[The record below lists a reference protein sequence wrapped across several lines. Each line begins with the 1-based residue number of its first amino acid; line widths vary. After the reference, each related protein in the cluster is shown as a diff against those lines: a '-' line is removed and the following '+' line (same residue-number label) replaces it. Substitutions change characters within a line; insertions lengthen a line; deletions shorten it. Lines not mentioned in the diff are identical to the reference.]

1 MSSRRSARA
10 STGKRLS
17 YREDS
22 DDGDAVE
29 DLTEDE
35 YQQDRASTSADDEP
49 ADQTDSSEASQDNFD
64 TKRSAN
70 GSKRRKLHSSSSAS
84 KPPSKIAV
92 SGSTGDD
99 WAPGV
104 TRVVAK
110 LVGPPQSGHV
120 ARGELSPN
128 VLKFLADLQANNDR
142 DWFARYDAVYRYCW
156 KNFGEF
162 ADAVLNDIMEKVDDT
177 VPWLP
182 TKDLVYRIYRDV
194 RFSNDKT
201 PYKTNLMASFSRGGR
216 KGPFAGYHV
225 LVKPDGRS
233 FFAAG
238 RWQPERE
245 DLATIRRHILEDTQ
259 EAQALKA
266 AVSEPTFVKWFGE
279 PKGQLK
285 AKSKSKGKAQATNPQ
300 RCNLWGGDDELKVA
314 PKIEGVDKTH
324 KDIDWLKLRS
334 FCVIHNF
341 ADAEVLR
348 KDFRQRLV
356 EAGKASEPLVRI
368 LNSMTSPD
376 PPPPPESDEEQDDEG
391 SDVESGRSRSH
402 TGVGTRHDYGNDDD
416 DEELVPTESFDY
428 VEDDED
434 GDDDDEDDDD
444 D

>member
-22 DDGDAVE
+22 DGDDAG

-35 YQQDRASTSADDEP
+35 YQQDRGSTSADDAVEEDDP
-49 ADQTDSSEASQDNFD
+49 SEEDSDEQQQEY
-64 TKRSAN
+64 
-70 GSKRRKLHSSSSAS
+70 GSKRSPKRRKHNPTSPAVKRGAASSGAAKSEA
-84 KPPSKIAV
+84 
-92 SGSTGDD
+92 GDG
-99 WAPGV
+99 WEPGV

-128 VLKFLADLQANNDR
+128 VLTFLQDLQDNNDR
-142 DWFARYDAVYRYCW
+142 DWFARYDAVYRYAW

-162 ADAVLNDIMEKVDDT
+162 TEAVLNDIMEKVDDT

-225 LVKPDGRS
+225 LIKPGGRS

-245 DLATIRRHILEDTQ
+245 DLAVIRQHILDDTP

-266 AVSEPTFVKWFGE
+266 AVSEPGFIKWYGA
-279 PKGQLK
+279 PKGQQIK
-285 AKSKSKGKAQATNPQ
+285 AAKTKGKAAGASQQ
-300 RCNLWGGDDELKVA
+300 RSNLWGCDDELKVA
-314 PKIEGVDKTH
+314 PKIAGVDKTH

-334 FCVIHNF
+334 FVVIHN
-341 ADAEVLR
+341 
-348 KDFRQRLV
+348 
-356 EAGKASEPLVRI
+356 

-376 PPPPPESDEEQDDEG
+376 PSPPPESGDEG
-391 SDVESGRSRSH
+391 DEDQENRQNGH
-402 TGVGTRHDYGNDDD
+402 HANQLEEEEEDEDK
-416 DEELVPTESFDY
+416 DEELLPTESFDY
-428 VEDDED
+428 VDDED
-434 GDDDDEDDDD
+434 GDDDDNDNDSDEED
-444 D
+444 

>member
-22 DDGDAVE
+22 DEDEFQVE
-29 DLTEDE
+29 D
-35 YQQDRASTSADDEP
+35 RGSTSADDVSQN
-49 ADQTDSSEASQDNFD
+49 ASSENASEQDEQED
-64 TKRSAN
+64 RPA
-70 GSKRRKLHSSSSAS
+70 KRRKKSTST
-84 KPPSKIAV
+84 PSKRAAPT
-92 SGSTGDD
+92 STGDN
-99 WAPGV
+99 WEPGV

-128 VLKFLADLQANNDR
+128 VLKFLVDLQANNER
-142 DWFARYDAVYRYCW
+142 DWFARHDAVYRYCW
-156 KNFGEF
+156 KNFTEF
-162 ADAVLNDIMEKVDDT
+162 TEAVLNDIMEKVDDT

-225 LVKPDGRS
+225 LIKPGGRS

-245 DLATIRRHILEDTQ
+245 DLATIRQHILDNTR

-266 AVSEPTFVKWFGE
+266 AVREPALVKWFGA
-279 PKGQLK
+279 PKGDKEKGKTKAK
-285 AKSKSKGKAQATNPQ
+285 AKSAQVQQ
-300 RCNLWGGDDELKVA
+300 RCNLWGGDDQLKVA
-314 PKIEGVDKTH
+314 PKIAGVDKTH

-334 FCVIHNF
+334 FCVIHKSCGRTFDNAWLRWQRYQNHSF
-341 ADAEVLR
+341 AYGD
-348 KDFRQRLV
+348 
-356 EAGKASEPLVRI
+356 
-368 LNSMTSPD
+368 
-376 PPPPPESDEEQDDEG
+376 DEESAEDD
-391 SDVESGRSRSH
+391 DGRQ
-402 TGVGTRHDYGNDDD
+402 TRLDGDGGGGED
-416 DEELVPTESFDY
+416 DEELIATESFDY
-428 VEDDED
+428 VDDDSNDDNDNSAD
-434 GDDDDEDDDD
+434 GDDDDDEGYE
-444 D
+444 